1 MSARILALLL
11 WAITQVETPYGTP
24 AHPGPAGE
32 TGRYGLTPSVR
43 HDRGRE
49 LRAAGIPIT
58 DENLARAQVEWIRG
72 RLIANHSPAGLMDIA
87 IAYNAGVTAK
97 VNGRA
102 PDRSYDYGAR
112 VVNLVEDASK

>member
-43 HDRGRE
+43 LDRGRE
-49 LRAAGIPIT
+49 LRAAGIPVT
-58 DENLARAQVEWIRG
+58 DENLARAQVEWIRA
-72 RLIANHSPAGLMDIA
+72 RLIANHSGHTVFDIA
-87 IAYNAGVTAK
+87 VAYNAGVKAK
-97 VNGRA
+97 VTGTA
-102 PDRSYDYGAR
+102 PNRSYDYGAR
-112 VVNLVEDASK
+112 VQNLVEDASK